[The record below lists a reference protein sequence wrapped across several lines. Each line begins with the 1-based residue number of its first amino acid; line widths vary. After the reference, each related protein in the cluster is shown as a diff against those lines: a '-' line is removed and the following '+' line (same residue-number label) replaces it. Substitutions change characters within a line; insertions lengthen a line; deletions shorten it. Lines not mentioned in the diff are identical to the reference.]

1 MKGVLTLSTRSA
13 GLLRRL
19 VALIAA
25 TLREVFD
32 ESAYSRF
39 LARNRLMSSRES
51 YAAFRS
57 ENDQL
62 KARRPRC
69 C

>member
-1 MKGVLTLSTRSA
+1 MRDVSKSFRACGEFLRHA
-13 GLLRRL
+13 GT
-19 VALIAA
+19 LIAA

-39 LARNRLMSSRES
+39 LARNQLMSSRKS
-51 YAAFRS
+51 YAAFLS